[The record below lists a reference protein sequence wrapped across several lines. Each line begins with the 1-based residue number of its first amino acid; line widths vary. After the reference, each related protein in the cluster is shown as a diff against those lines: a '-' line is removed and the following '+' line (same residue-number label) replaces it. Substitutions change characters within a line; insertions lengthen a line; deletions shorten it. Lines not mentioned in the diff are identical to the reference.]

1 MTTLHPDVQ
10 RLLDVVRLAGRLP
23 VQDLTPA
30 EARTQYRASRSVL
43 QPPPQHVAETR
54 DVAIE
59 GPAGPIPARLYRGAG
74 TPVGLL
80 PALLFLHGGG
90 WVVGDL
96 ESHDG
101 VCRRLANLG
110 GCWVL
115 AVDYRLAPEHPFP
128 AAVEDSAAALRWLA
142 AEASARSA
150 STRPASPW
158 RATARAATW
167 PPCWR

>member
-1 MTTLHPDVQ
+1 MWP
-10 RLLDVVRLAGRLP
+10 
-23 VQDLTPA
+23 
-30 EARTQYRASRSVL
+30 SRD
-43 QPPPQHVAETR
+43 Q
-54 DVAIE
+54 
-59 GPAGPIPARLYRGAG
+59 PARSRRGCIA
-74 TPVGLL
+74 VGARQSALL

-167 PPCWR
+167 LPCWR